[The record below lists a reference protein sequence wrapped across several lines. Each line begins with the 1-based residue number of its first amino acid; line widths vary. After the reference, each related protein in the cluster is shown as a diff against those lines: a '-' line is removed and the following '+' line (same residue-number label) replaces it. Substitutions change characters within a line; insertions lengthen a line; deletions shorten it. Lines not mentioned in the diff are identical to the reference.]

1 MISLKNREKAYDLLK
16 NYTGS
21 NPYILMVYRDV
32 ITNGKIDEFGEFQ
45 MDYILKNIN
54 FEPIQISNI
63 LKDKEG
69 KIASTGELQLK
80 KTAGETTIAEVS

>member
-32 ITNGKIDEFGEFQ
+32 ITNGRIDEFGEFQ

-54 FEPIQISNI
+54 FI
-63 LKDKEG
+63 L
-69 KIASTGELQLK
+69 L
-80 KTAGETTIAEVS
+80 